1 MGKFD
6 FIIISYRTQSCYHGC
21 LYQKVCQTG
30 SQASHMPT
38 PSTLNTLPVSRSKR
52 YSLWPASVL
61 MCMCVCMYACGCMY
75 ICVWMCT
82 CVCMCVFVCVHMCLY
97 VYTCIRMC
105 ACVCVHMCLH
115 ACTCVCVHAH
125 VFACVHMCLYVC
137 TCVCMH
143 AHVFLCVH
151 MGLYVCTY
159 PSQKWKSEVSPLC
172 QFPSSVLSELRLF

>member
-82 CVCMCVFVCVHMCLY
+82 CVCMCVFVCVMC
-97 VYTCIRMC
+97 MC
-105 ACVCVHMCLH
+105 MYICVHMCI
-115 ACTCVCVHAH
+115 CVC
-125 VFACVHMCLYVC
+125 ACVHVYI
-137 TCVCMH
+137 CVCMC
-143 AHVFLCVH
+143 ACLCVC
-151 MGLYVCTY
+151 GGGG
-159 PSQKWKSEVSPLC
+159 
-172 QFPSSVLSELRLF
+172 